1 LGVWSKRKPSQL
13 KRAKEGKMENNTAIE
28 KEKTI
33 IMWQYRAVIVALIV
47 IIPFGIL
54 TRLAFPPFLK
64 YVVLTAILPMFYI
77 AISSIRDRI
86 SIFRFKRMQSDYA
99 RGAQAM
105 IFGIVFLIVEIVTF
119 IFILSDSFFNF

>member
-1 LGVWSKRKPSQL
+1 
-13 KRAKEGKMENNTAIE
+13 MENNIDAD

-33 IMWQYRAVIVALIV
+33 IKWQYGALISALII

-54 TRLAFPPFLK
+54 TRLMFPSFLK

-77 AISSIRDRI
+77 AISSIKDRI
-86 SIFRFKRMQSDYA
+86 SIFRFKGMQSDYA

-105 IFGIVFLIVEIVTF
+105 MFGIIFLIVEIATF
-119 IFILSDSFFNF
+119 IFILSPLSDIYFNF